1 MVKVLDISSGSE
13 IDNPQICPL
22 RSSRQKAPLVSGMS
36 SQLPNPLKGANQT
49 QIKVLRNKLFGTCF
63 ELFRDD
69 AICPQIK

>member
-1 MVKVLDISSGSE
+1 
-13 IDNPQICPL
+13 
-22 RSSRQKAPLVSGMS
+22 MS